1 MADMI
6 KTGNTVLGQTLMCK
20 KQYNA
25 RNIVTVALDGTPY
38 IQNTGTAENRR
49 DIYIYCST
57 KDRRDK
63 ADNASNTGALIT
75 ARWKNETIYGYIE
88 ENIEWQE
95 WRDEHGVGHFTLL
108 VSEVVADAES

>member
-25 RNIVTVALDGTPY
+25 RNIVNVALDGTPY
-38 IQNTGTAENRR
+38 VQTTGTAENRR
-49 DIYIYCST
+49 DVYIYCST
-57 KDRRDK
+57 PERRDLT
-63 ADNASNTGALIT
+63 DNASNNGALL
-75 ARWKNETIYGYIE
+75 AVHWKGNIISGYIE

-108 VSEVVADAES
+108 VSEVVSE